1 MKYAHYGEKAQEILG
16 YYDDEIHESISEP
29 NIRITDEQWQ
39 EAISINANYVE
50 EGKLIFKQKELSKED
65 KRQAEL
71 SELNEQIKEI
81 EELLRNAILIG
92 NDSVLP
98 ELREDYK
105 DLLAQKQTLEKG
117 NENEEEN

>member
-16 YYDDEIHESISEP
+16 YYDDEIHESIPEP

-65 KRQAEL
+65 KRQA
-71 SELNEQIKEI
+71 ELNEQIKEI